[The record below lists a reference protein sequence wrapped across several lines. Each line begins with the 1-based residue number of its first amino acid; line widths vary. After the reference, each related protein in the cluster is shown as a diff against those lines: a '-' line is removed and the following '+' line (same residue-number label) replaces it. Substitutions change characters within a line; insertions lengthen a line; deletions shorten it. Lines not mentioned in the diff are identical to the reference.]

1 MFVPYIAQSPPH
13 TRLHSETLSRKKK
26 SILLKK
32 IYNVMLRI
40 ILLVVVMFVF
50 GCNAERRKVYLFPDK
65 YQGVAVILFGQS
77 DGENPQRENGSEI
90 YHMRE
95 NGILKLKEDA
105 STGWIKESF
114 FYVDSNRSRIEIPYY
129 TAMDVRDK
137 GADKSKIICY
147 NSERGSTTDTATNK
161 EKRFQVMLITS
172 IGNLDS
178 IANKRSS
185 VLQTVLK

>member
-1 MFVPYIAQSPPH
+1 
-13 TRLHSETLSRKKK
+13 
-26 SILLKK
+26 
-32 IYNVMLRI
+32 MLRI